1 MVVICRYVQV
11 VNVQVVKETDL
22 QSVGL
27 RSSRFEPAVDV
38 KLLWFFSSK
47 LFFFSKFK
55 KEGSKL
61 KKKGSNMLSR

>member
-1 MVVICRYVQV
+1 MVVIRPYVQV
-11 VNVQVVKETDL
+11 VKVTDL

-27 RSSRFEPAVDV
+27 RPSRFEHAVDV
-38 KLLWFFSSK
+38 KLLWFFP
-47 LFFFSKFK
+47 SKFK